1 MENRITMERTMP
13 ADTQD
18 STHSVS
24 QAVTRGSSVPTP
36 RDADIKNNIL
46 GWIKLL
52 MAKGLGLADKRALI
66 SGMGNPEEFFD
77 TENHRLSE
85 LLRLDSARIR
95 EIKSIDLGQVEQT
108 LSVMEQ
114 NDIGFLPFSDS
125 AYPALLGEISSAPLG
140 LFYRGILSLINA
152 AQLAIVGSRNPT
164 PTGIRTAEEFAG
176 ELSANNL
183 IITSGLAEGI
193 DSAAHR
199 GCLKAGGNTIA
210 VVATGLDITYPRSN
224 QALSDQIAESG
235 LLISEFLPGTTPRR
249 EYFPQ
254 RNRLISGLSLGT
266 LVVEA
271 SLRSGSLITARSAGE
286 QGREVFAIPG
296 SIHVPTSRGCHFLIR
311 NGAKLVETTKD
322 ILDEMGKPFKPIEQA
337 AVNQTDEAIELEK
350 QVFALYS
357 QIDFTP
363 VSIDQ
368 LIDQSGLT
376 AEEVSYILMT
386 LELKGLIASTPTGY
400 QRLPE

>member
-1 MENRITMERTMP
+1 MERIMP
-13 ADTQD
+13 ADTPISPQ
-18 STHSVS
+18 SQNLAPIQASHSGQS
-24 QAVTRGSSVPTP
+24 IRE
-36 RDADIKNNIL
+36 
-46 GWIKLL
+46 WIKLL
-52 MAKGLGLADKRALI
+52 MAKGLSPSDKRALI
-66 SGMGNPEEFFD
+66 SALGNPEEFFS
-77 TENHRLSE
+77 TANHRLSE

-95 EIKSIDLGQVEQT
+95 QIKSVDSEQLEQT
-108 LSVMEQ
+108 LSVMQ
-114 NDIGFLPFSDS
+114 NHNIGFLPFSD
-125 AYPALLGEISSAPLG
+125 PAFPELLTQISSPPLG
-140 LFYRGILSLINA
+140 LFYKGHLSLIGA

-164 PTGIRTAEEFAG
+164 PSGIRTAEEFAA

-183 IITSGLAEGI
+183 VITSGLAEGI

-199 GCLKAGGNTIA
+199 GCLKTGNPTIA
-210 VVATGLDITYPRSN
+210 VVATGLDITYPQSN
-224 QALSDQIAESG
+224 QALSDQISESG
-235 LLISEFLPGTTPRR
+235 LLLSEFLPGTTPRR

-322 ILDEMGKPFKPIEQA
+322 ILDEMGKPFKPAKATAPQQSSE
-337 AVNQTDEAIELEK
+337 TTELE
-350 QVFALYS
+350 QEVFALYS

-386 LELKGLIASTPTGY
+386 LELKGLIASTPMGY